1 MIVTKNCK
9 SCGSILSDRNEA
21 CPRCNISIIE
31 VANPQTPSEII
42 ATPLGP
48 PAGIWRRLVAHLVDS
63 MVLAIPLAILYI
75 VVGLGTAETLL
86 ELPFDV
92 YPLVWL
98 GYTPVPLM
106 FFIIPATLLFSFYDG
121 VMLKFIGT
129 TIGKRV
135 VGIYIVDENSRRIS
149 LRQAF
154 LRSVIK
160 YAFSFATIW
169 VAFGSAM
176 FIGYV
181 WALIV
186 EANIDTTSEWAYGE
200 GFWAVGII
208 FISGI
213 LFSPP
218 IYALILTLS
227 LVIRRDR
234 RAVHDLMTDT
244 YPIRYEPPDGWVL
257 R

>member
-9 SCGSILSDRNEA
+9 SCGSILSDRDEA
-21 CPRCNISIIE
+21 CPRCNTSIIE
-31 VANPQTPSEII
+31 VANPQTPSEIL

-86 ELPFDV
+86 YLPFDV
-92 YPLVWL
+92 YPVVIWL

-106 FFIIPATLLFSFYDG
+106 FVIIPATLLFSFYDG
-121 VMLKFIGT
+121 LMLKFVGT

-169 VAFGSAM
+169 VALGSAV

-181 WALIV
+181 WVAIV
-186 EANIDTTSEWAYGE
+186 ETNYGE
-200 GFWAVGII
+200 GFVAVGII
-208 FISGI
+208 FISVI

-244 YPIRYEPPDGWVL
+244 YPIRYEPPNGWVL

>member
-9 SCGSILSDRNEA
+9 SCGSLLSDEDEA
-21 CPRCNISIIE
+21 CPRCNTSIIE
-31 VANPQTPSEII
+31 ATAPQTASDIV

-48 PAGIWRRLVAHLVDS
+48 PASIWRRLVAHFVDG
-63 MVLAIPLAILYI
+63 MVLAIPLATLYI
-75 VVGLGTAETLL
+75 LVGLGNAETLL
-86 ELPFDV
+86 YLPFDV
-92 YPLVWL
+92 YPVVVWL
-98 GYTPVPLM
+98 GYTPVPLIM
-106 FFIIPATLLFSFYDG
+106 VIIPATLLFSFYDG
-121 VMLKFIGT
+121 LMLKFIGT

-149 LRQAF
+149 FRQAF

-169 VAFGSAM
+169 VALGSAV

-181 WALIV
+181 WAAIV
-186 EANIDTTSEWAYGE
+186 ETNYGE
-200 GFWAVGII
+200 GFAAVGIV
-208 FISGI
+208 FISAI
-213 LFSPP
+213 LFSPL

-227 LVIRRDR
+227 LVIRKDR
-234 RAVHDLMTDT
+234 RAMHDLMTDT
-244 YPIRYEPPDGWVL
+244 YPIRYESPDGWSL

>member
-9 SCGSILSDRNEA
+9 SCGSLLSNQDEA
-21 CPRCNISIIE
+21 CPRCNTSIIE
-31 VANPQTPSEII
+31 ATAPQTPSDILAI
-42 ATPLGP
+42 PLGP
-48 PAGIWRRLVAHLVDS
+48 PASIWRRLVAHFVDG
-63 MVLAIPLAILYI
+63 MLLAVPIIILYI
-75 VVGLGTAETLL
+75 VVGFGTAETLL
-86 ELPFDV
+86 YLPFDV
-92 YPLVWL
+92 YPLVLWL
-98 GYTPVPLM
+98 GYIPIPL
-106 FFIIPATLLFSFYDG
+106 IIVIISATLLFSFYDG
-121 VMLKFIGT
+121 LMLKFVGT

-149 LRQAF
+149 FRQAF

-169 VAFGSAM
+169 VALGSAA

-181 WALIV
+181 WAAIV
-186 EANIDTTSEWAYGE
+186 ETNYGE
-200 GFWAVGII
+200 GLGIIAVGIV
-208 FISGI
+208 FISVI
-213 LFSPP
+213 LFAPP
-218 IYALILTLS
+218 MYALMLTLS

-234 RAVHDLMTDT
+234 RAAHDLMTDT